1 MKLDPVLLNMAC
13 SWAMKAY
20 NDKNPKA
27 IKIESRL
34 TSTTVYIAKRKT
46 IDIIAFRGTQ
56 QGRDWLTDA
65 MVVPVP
71 YAGRLCHGGFA
82 LAHKSVWKKVVP
94 HIDPKKRTLICGHSL
109 GGALAELS
117 AAKLWKKHPNVNLIT
132 FGKPNTFFKGFKL
145 PMKLDKQ
152 ISCVQGSDM
161 VARLPRLAYGPS
173 KSQTMLY
180 FANSGMDYIDPEK
193 SLRKTDR
200 KGGAIS
206 ERITDHMMDGYEER
220 LNMFLALQ
228 DEIPNEDELKKNQ
241 SKKKKTEE
249 FKISDEEIKEMNKL
263 LNEVENA

>member
-20 NDKNPKA
+20 KDKNPKA
-27 IKIESRL
+27 AKIESRL
-34 TSTTVYIAKRKT
+34 TSTTVYVAKRKT

-82 LAHKSVWKKVVP
+82 LAHKSVWKKVVKM
-94 HIDPKKRTLICGHSL
+94 IDWKKRTLFCGHSL

-117 AAKLWKKHPNVNLIT
+117 AAKIWKKHPNVNLIT

-161 VARLPRLAYGPS
+161 VARIPRLCYGPS

-193 SLRKTDR
+193 SLRTTDR
-200 KGGAIS
+200 KSGAIS

-220 LNMFLALQ
+220 LNKFLRLQ
-228 DEIPNEDELKKNQ
+228 EEAPRKEELKELERMADELEA
-241 SKKKKTEE
+241 T
-249 FKISDEEIKEMNKL
+249 I
-263 LNEVENA
+263 

>member
-20 NDKNPKA
+20 KDENSKA
-27 IKIESRL
+27 AKIESRF

-82 LAHKSVWKKVVP
+82 LAHKSVWKKVVKM
-94 HIDPKKRTLICGHSL
+94 IDWKKRTLICGHSL

-117 AAKLWKKHPNVNLIT
+117 AAKIWKKHPNVNLIT
-132 FGKPNTFFKGFKL
+132 FGKPNVFFKGFKR
-145 PMKLDKQ
+145 PMQLDKQ
-152 ISCVQGSDM
+152 ISCVQGRDM
-161 VARLPRLAYGPS
+161 VARIPRLCYGPS

-193 SLRKTDR
+193 TLRKTDR
-200 KGGAIS
+200 KGGAIA

-228 DEIPNEDELKKNQ
+228 DEMPNEDEL
-241 SKKKKTEE
+241 EE
-249 FKISDEEIKEMNKL
+249 LEKMAD
-263 LNEVENA
+263 EVEIN

>member
-20 NDKNPKA
+20 KDENSKA
-27 IKIESRL
+27 AKIESRF

-82 LAHKSVWKKVVP
+82 LAHKSVWKKVVKM
-94 HIDPKKRTLICGHSL
+94 IDWKKRTLICGHSL

-117 AAKLWKKHPNVNLIT
+117 AAKIWKKHPNVNLIT
-132 FGKPNTFFKGFKL
+132 FGKPNVFFKGFKR
-145 PMKLDKQ
+145 PMQLDKQ

-161 VARLPRLAYGPS
+161 VARIPRLCYGPS

-193 SLRKTDR
+193 TLRKTDR
-200 KGGAIS
+200 KGGAIA

-228 DEIPNEDELKKNQ
+228 DEVPNEDEL
-241 SKKKKTEE
+241 EE
-249 FKISDEEIKEMNKL
+249 LEKMAD
-263 LNEVENA
+263 EVEIN

>member
-1 MKLDPVLLNMAC
+1 
-13 SWAMKAY
+13 MKAY
-20 NDKNPKA
+20 KDENPKA
-27 IKIESRL
+27 AKIESRF
-34 TSTTVYIAKRKT
+34 TSTTVYVAKRKT

-82 LAHKSVWKKVVP
+82 LAHKSVWKKVVKM
-94 HIDPKKRTLICGHSL
+94 IDWKKRTLICGHSL

-117 AAKLWKKHPNVNLIT
+117 AAKIWKKHPNVNLIT

-161 VARLPRLAYGPS
+161 VARIPRLCYGPS

-200 KGGAIS
+200 KGGAIA

-228 DEIPNEDELKKNQ
+228 DEMPNEDELKELEKMA
-241 SKKKKTEE
+241 
-249 FKISDEEIKEMNKL
+249 D
-263 LNEVENA
+263 EVEIN

>member
-20 NDKNPKA
+20 KDENPKA
-27 IKIESRL
+27 AKIESRL
-34 TSTTVYIAKRKT
+34 TSTPVYVAKRKT
-46 IDIIAFRGTQ
+46 KDIIAFRGTQ

-82 LAHKSVWKKVVP
+82 LAHKSVWKKVVKM
-94 HIDPKKRTLICGHSL
+94 IDWKKRTLICGHSL

-117 AAKLWKKHPNVNLIT
+117 AAKIWKKHPNVNLIT
-132 FGKPNTFFKGFKL
+132 FGKPNVFFKGFKR
-145 PMKLDKQ
+145 PMQLDKQ

-161 VARLPRLAYGPS
+161 VARIPRLCYGPS

-200 KGGAIS
+200 KSGAIS

-220 LNMFLALQ
+220 LNMFLRLQ
-228 DEIPNEDELKKNQ
+228 DEMPNEGDLEELERMADE
-241 SKKKKTEE
+241 
-249 FKISDEEIKEMNKL
+249 IEIN
-263 LNEVENA
+263 